1 MPLSFI
7 KGSPAL
13 LIEKPRTVVV
23 SDLHIG
29 KEFKLARAGMH
40 FPDASK
46 RMAEQLLEICGKERS
61 RSIIMLGDIKESIGY
76 PPRDELDAIASFF
89 HPLRQMNITIVK
101 GNHDARIGEILRRIG
116 IGISPVNELLV
127 GRIAMIHGNAM
138 PSERAMSK
146 DYLLA
151 GHSHIAIDVNG
162 AAEKGWLVARV
173 GPRAAESYERYNK
186 RARLVVLPAFNSLIT
201 GVRVGAGREWSM
213 PLLRNGVFDPT
224 SAKAYDLDGNIVET
238 SSQ

>member
-1 MPLSFI
+1 MLVSFI

-13 LIEKPRTVVV
+13 LIERPRTVVV

-40 FPDASK
+40 FPDASR
-46 RMAEQLLEICGKERS
+46 RMAEQLLEICRKERS

-101 GNHDARIGEILRRIG
+101 GNHDAHIGEILGRIG
-116 IGISPVNELLV
+116 IGISPVSELLV

-138 PSERAMSK
+138 PSEKAMGK
-146 DYLLA
+146 DYVIA
-151 GHSHIAIDVNG
+151 GHSHIAVDVNG
-162 AAEKGWLVARV
+162 IAQKGWLVAKV
-173 GPRAAESYERYNK
+173 GSKAPDRYGRYNK

-201 GVRVGAGREWSM
+201 GVRVNRNEGWAM
-213 PLLRNGVFDPT
+213 PLLRNGIFDSA
-224 SAKAYDLDGNIVET
+224 SAKVYDLNGNIVED
-238 SSQ
+238 SYQ